1 MDINKTKS
9 SSCTMI
15 LVAMGALCFVF
26 IVIVII
32 GVYVLV
38 VKFHYDYDNGLN
50 YKGAKRYYHTAMKEG
65 NSNEAVY
72 WSKRVLFYTNKNV
85 GWTNVSEKLN
95 KVAEAYELNNE
106 QDQSQKI
113 HEEIEAIDELFRQG
127 KVKEARQRINELRHR
142 VVNE

>member
-1 MDINKTKS
+1 MNKRLK
-9 SSCTMI
+9 CC
-15 LVAMGALCFVF
+15 LFGGCGAALIIPLC
-26 IVIVII
+26 VII
-32 GVYVLV
+32 AVYAMIAR
-38 VKFHYDYDNGLN
+38 FEHEHEHGLN
-50 YKGAKRYYHTAMKEG
+50 YIGA
-65 NSNEAVY
+65 SNKAYQSLQNGDFPEYVY

-127 KVKEARQRINELRHR
+127 KVKEAWQRINELRHR